1 MLDIIRN
8 NLVILPVV
16 LAILCAAICVFI
28 SNKRISYFIFFLFCT
43 TCLFLSYELFV
54 KVLEEK
60 EIRYVFGGFK
70 APYGIEYRVDYLSA
84 IFLLVLSFI
93 FFALSFC
100 AFNFTAEEIL
110 AKKTTSFYTLCLLL
124 YAGLSGIILSNDI
137 FNIFVFIE
145 ISSLATYSLISFG
158 NNKKSLIASYDYLIL
173 GTIGATF
180 IVIGVGYIYI
190 STGTLNIDDIQAK
203 LILLNDF
210 RSIIVGSAFLLLGI
224 MLKMAI
230 FPFHMWLVRAYNN
243 SPSLISCLLAAIA
256 TKVSIY
262 LLIRFSFFIFGIN
275 FSFTFLG
282 FEKVLLI
289 LAIASIIVGNIS
301 AIFNSDSKRILAFSS
316 VANIGVII
324 LAISL
329 ANSYI
334 FAVSIVFLISHSLAK
349 ALVFCAVGDI
359 FAKTKSTNISSFENI
374 NPTSIVA
381 LALIVGTFSL
391 VGIPITF
398 GFVSKLYLFNELFA
412 QKYYSIL
419 AFLILFSFVSLMY
432 AYKIISPF
440 FRNTKQQYSEIK
452 TKLPTKIS
460 LIILIFANIYFGF
473 FSNDLISFAENLSDQ
488 IFSNNKIILP
498 RFL

>member
-1 MLDIIRN
+1 MLDIIKN

-16 LAILCAAICVFI
+16 LAIFCAGLCVFV
-28 SNKRISYFIFFLFCT
+28 SNKKASYFIYLLFCT
-43 TCLFLSYELFV
+43 AGLVISYHLFTA
-54 KVLEEK
+54 VLEEK
-60 EIRYVFGGFK
+60 EIRYVFGGFA

-84 IFLLVLSFI
+84 LFLLILSFI
-93 FFALSFC
+93 FFSLSFC
-100 AFNFTAEEIL
+100 AFNFTNEEIST
-110 AKKTTSFYTLCLLL
+110 KKTTSFYTLCLLL

-145 ISSLATYSLISFG
+145 ISSLATYSLIGFG
-158 NNKKSLIASYDYLIL
+158 KNKKALVASYDYLIL

-190 STGTLNIDDIQAK
+190 STGTLNIDDIQTK

-243 SPSLISCLLAAIA
+243 SPSLISCLLAAVA
-256 TKVSIY
+256 TKISIY

-275 FSFTFLG
+275 FSFHFLG
-282 FEKVLLI
+282 FEKVLLL
-289 LAIASIIVGNIS
+289 LAISSIIVGNIS

-324 LAISL
+324 LAISIGS
-329 ANSYI
+329 SYI
-334 FAVSIVFLISHSLAK
+334 FATSIFYLISHSFAK
-349 ALVFCAVGDI
+349 ALVFCAVGDSYS
-359 FAKTKSTNISSFENI
+359 KTKSTDVSSFSSI
-374 NPTSIVA
+374 NPKSITAVA
-381 LALIVGTFSL
+381 LIIGTLSL
-391 VGIPITF
+391 VGVPTTF
-398 GFVSKLYLFNELFA
+398 GFVAKLYLFNELFVN
-412 QKYYSIL
+412 KYYSIL
-419 AFLILFSFVSLMY
+419 GFLLIFSFISLIY
-432 AYKIISPF
+432 AYKLISPF
-440 FRNTKQQYSEIK
+440 FKGGQEPYSEIK

-460 LIILIFANIYFGF
+460 LIILIFVNIYFGI
-473 FSNDLISFAENLSDQ
+473 FSSDLITFVESLSDQ